1 MSKLA
6 LGLIALAVATG
17 CEDDADFPDETGSG
31 DSTQMREL
39 RAELQSRDA
48 VLEGSVTVQTNL
60 DAEAF
65 TATIVLRGD
74 LPNAVRYWFV
84 VEGSCDAPLGQVGD
98 SIDYPYL
105 VIGEDGTAASSSIV
119 FTAIDP
125 DAINHAIVQDAAKE
139 TLACGNFIEQVF
151 QPQL

>member
-6 LGLIALAVATG
+6 LGVLALAIAAG
-17 CEDDADFPDETGSG
+17 CEDEADFPEETGSG
-31 DSTQMREL
+31 DSTQMREW

-48 VLEGSVTVQTNL
+48 ILDGSVTVQTNL

-74 LPNAVRYWFV
+74 LPTQVRYWFV
-84 VEGSCDAPLGQVGD
+84 VTGSCDAPGAQVGD
-98 SIDYPYL
+98 SAAYPYL
-105 VIGEDGTAASSSIV
+105 VIGDDGTASSSSIV
-119 FTAIDP
+119 FTPFDP
-125 DAINHAIVQDAAKE
+125 DVVHHAIVQDAANE
-139 TLACGNFIEQVF
+139 TLACGNFLEQVF